1 MTAADFASATS
12 SANSQ
17 LVHDRLRYLEHDQ
30 FRLVSEALP
39 EREAILKKTPHI
51 VKPMRFRLPHCPFLR
66 PAWMIRIGLF
76 LYDHLGKRTI
86 LDSSRQVNL
95 AESGLMTKKITKGFE
110 YSDCWVDDARMVILN
125 AMSAESNCVGLKK
138 RSGSMVYG

>member
-39 EREAILKKTPHI
+39 ERETILKK
-51 VKPMRFRLPHCPFLR
+51 CPILLNQCASVYRIAPFYVR
-66 PAWMIRIGLF
+66 PG
-76 LYDHLGKRTI
+76 
-86 LDSSRQVNL
+86 
-95 AESGLMTKKITKGFE
+95 
-110 YSDCWVDDARMVILN
+110 
-125 AMSAESNCVGLKK
+125 
-138 RSGSMVYG
+138 